1 MASRAKHLSLFDP
14 TIIRPAIVE
23 SFKKLAPHLVAKNP
37 VMFVVEV
44 GSVLTTAIWLHDV
57 FRPSPDSAPTWFT
70 LAVSIW
76 LWFTVVFANF
86 AEAVAEGR
94 GKAQAD
100 TLRRMRQETV
110 ARKVRYWPQPE
121 DVPGIS
127 NEDIIPAS
135 RLKKG
140 DLVIV
145 QAGPIIP
152 GDGEGIEGIG
162 SVDESAIT
170 GESAPVIRE
179 SGGGRPP
186 PPPGD
191 QGPLPPGAPAAH

>member
-1 MASRAKHLSLFDP
+1 MAKTKQLSLFDA
-14 TIIRPAIVE
+14 AILRSAVVE
-23 SFKKLAPHLVAKNP
+23 SFRKLAPQHVIKNP
-37 VMFVVEV
+37 VMFVVEI
-44 GSVLTTAIWLHDV
+44 GSALTTAVWLRDV
-57 FRPSPDSAPTWFT
+57 LTPAPGGAPRWFT
-70 LAVSIW
+70 LTVSLW
-76 LWFTVVFANF
+76 LWFTVLFANF

>member
-1 MASRAKHLSLFDP
+1 MSAKAKQLSLFDGG
-14 TIIRPAIVE
+14 ILWSAALDSLR
-23 SFKKLAPHLVAKNP
+23 KLAPQRVSKNP
-37 VMFVVEV
+37 VMFVVEI
-44 GSVLTTAIWLHDV
+44 GSVLTTAIWLRDLT
-57 FRPSPDSAPTWFT
+57 APPPGAAPRWFT

-100 TLRRMRQETV
+100 TLRRMRQETM
-110 ARKVRYWPQPE
+110 ARKVRFWPPRE
-121 DVPGIS
+121 DVPGIA

-145 QAGPIIP
+145 DTNQVVP
-152 GDGEGIEGIG
+152 GDGEVIEGIA
-162 SVDESAIT
+162 SVDEPAIT
-170 GESAPVIRE
+170 GESAPLIRE
-179 SGGGRPP
+179 SAGPRPP
-186 PPPGD
+186 
-191 QGPLPPGAPAAH
+191 

>member
-1 MASRAKHLSLFDP
+1 MAAKARQLALFD
-14 TIIRPAIVE
+14 RGIVW
-23 SFKKLAPHLVAKNP
+23 SAALDSLRKLAPRRVAKNP
-37 VMFVVEV
+37 VMFVVEI
-44 GSVLTTAIWLHDV
+44 GSVLTTAIWLRDLA
-57 FRPSPDSAPTWFT
+57 APPPGAAPRWFT

-76 LWFTVVFANF
+76 LWFTVIFANF

-100 TLRRMRQETV
+100 TLRRMRQETM
-110 ARKVRYWPQPE
+110 ARKVRFWPPTD

-145 QAGPIIP
+145 DAGQIIP
-152 GDGEGIEGIG
+152 GDGEVINGIA
-162 SVDESAIT
+162 S
-170 GESAPVIRE
+170 
-179 SGGGRPP
+179 
-186 PPPGD
+186 
-191 QGPLPPGAPAAH
+191 